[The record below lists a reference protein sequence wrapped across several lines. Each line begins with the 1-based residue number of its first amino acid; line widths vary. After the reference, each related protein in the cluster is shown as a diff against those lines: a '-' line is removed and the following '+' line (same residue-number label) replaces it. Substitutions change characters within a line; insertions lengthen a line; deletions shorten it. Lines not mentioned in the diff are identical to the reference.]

1 MRFSGINYESIVD
14 GDGVRIVIFF
24 SGCNHHCQGC
34 HNKKTWD
41 YNYGEEFSED
51 HIERIKKHLENNY
64 ISGITVS
71 GGDLLCH
78 PDNIV
83 EKYLKILKELLNE
96 NQTLWVYT
104 GYKFEEIRKKKYLKL
119 IDVLVDG
126 PFDSDLYDPDL
137 KYRGSLNQRII
148 DVKKSLKFK
157 FRKKIILL
165 EGDY

>member
-24 SGCNHHCQGC
+24 SGCSHHCQGC

-104 GYKFEEIRKKKYLKL
+104 
-119 IDVLVDG
+119 
-126 PFDSDLYDPDL
+126 
-137 KYRGSLNQRII
+137 
-148 DVKKSLKFK
+148 
-157 FRKKIILL
+157 
-165 EGDY
+165 